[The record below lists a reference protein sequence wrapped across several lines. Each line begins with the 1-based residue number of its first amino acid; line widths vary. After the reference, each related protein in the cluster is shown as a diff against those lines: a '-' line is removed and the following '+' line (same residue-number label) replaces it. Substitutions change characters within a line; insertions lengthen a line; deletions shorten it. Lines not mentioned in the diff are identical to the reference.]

1 MWKSCEWKG
10 QLISTQSLLY
20 IMTAYWQNLKTFA
33 LGDAVLVNFNWMC
46 WASKERRN
54 EKLKGQL
61 EKGRLPHVHRSVWFP
76 TLDVILRER
85 KPKKRNYQT
94 SIFENLEDSFGP
106 RVWQAL
112 VIVNVSNV
120 YVPAIAKCFQEN
132 LSRSDLLPLSTKQM
146 PFKPMH
152 MEASVFAKK
161 TPKLSDNYF
170 CTGKTE

>member
-1 MWKSCEWKG
+1 MN
-10 QLISTQSLLY
+10 
-20 IMTAYWQNLKTFA
+20 AYWQNLKA
-33 LGDAVLVNFNWMC
+33 SAIRDAVLLNFNWMC
-46 WASKERRN
+46 WASKERPPSKRKV
-54 EKLKGQL
+54 EGSAW
-61 EKGRLPHVHRSVWFP
+61 ETGRLPHVHRSAWFS
-76 TLDVILRER
+76 TLDVILQER
-85 KPKKRNYQT
+85 KPKKKH
-94 SIFENLEDSFGP
+94 SITKHQYLKMWEGSCGP